1 MVIKSL
7 IKHKVLVEISEAET
21 QTASGLFLPGSA
33 VKNKLE
39 GKVLMV
45 GPLVTSMK
53 EGDMIRYYDHC
64 GAPVT
69 HDNKNC
75 LILNE
80 LNDIVAVL

>member
-1 MVIKSL
+1 MEIKSL
-7 IKHKVLVEISEAET
+7 IKNKVLVEVSPAET

-33 VKNKLE
+33 VKSKFE
-39 GKVLMV
+39 GKVLMI

-53 EGDMIRYYDHC
+53 EGDTVRYYEHC

-69 HDNKNC
+69 HNGKDC
-75 LILNE
+75 LILHE

>member
-1 MVIKSL
+1 MEIKSL
-7 IKHKVLVEISEAET
+7 IKNKVLVEVSPAEI

-33 VKNKLE
+33 VKSKFE

-53 EGDMIRYYDHC
+53 EGDKVRYYEHC

-69 HDNKNC
+69 HNGKDC
-75 LILNE
+75 LILHE

>member
-21 QTASGLFLPGSA
+21 KTESGLFLPGST

-53 EGDMIRYYDHC
+53 EGDTVRYYEHC
-64 GAPVT
+64 GVSVS
-69 HDNKNC
+69 HNGKDC